1 MNEIKCEII
10 HKWLDQYTIKYNIPK
25 PNGYKKYTDE
35 TLFIR
40 IKLFLNYLQSIN
52 DVDQLHDILKKLSY
66 QLELFIVG
74 NQRLPNDNIIVYKI
88 KRYR

>member
-25 PNGYKKYTDE
+25 TNGNSHE